1 MRVII
6 GLVFFIGFLG
16 VCNAKCLF
24 MPLVTAEIEF
34 EQCQGVKFD
43 ASKSKID
50 WFPGKPEY
58 IQQQGETIVGTLI
71 VGKIKSSG
79 FEQKKSGYKTPSSWR
94 KGSIKT
100 LFIERD
106 SQEICPEVFP
116 GTYRVK
122 QSERCCDVLPFSGEC
137 LVPST
142 ISVVEI
148 MKSTR

>member
-1 MRVII
+1 
-6 GLVFFIGFLG
+6 
-16 VCNAKCLF
+16 
-24 MPLVTAEIEF
+24 MPLVTAKIEF

-43 ASKSKID
+43 ASKSKIN
-50 WFPGKPEY
+50 WFSGKPVY

-71 VGKIKSSG
+71 VGQVKSSS
-79 FEQKKSGYKTPSSWR
+79 FEKKISGYKIPSSWK

-100 LFIERD
+100 LFIARD

-116 GTYRVK
+116 SIRSIR
-122 QSERCCDVLPFSGEC
+122 QSERCCDVLPFKGEC

-148 MKSTR
+148 IESTR